1 MNLPLEK
8 VVIQI
13 LLDGINS
20 KPKCKAI
27 KIHNAGYI
35 ESGTPDIIASINGII
50 ILIEAKRD
58 PTKKLTPIQDQRL
71 KEWAS
76 SGAMTAIIKGIDQAK
91 LFIKSIESVDLEAAI
106 GNTVLQTLNIPTQ
119 TDKILH

>member
-1 MNLPLEK
+1 MASQRENK
-8 VVIQI
+8 VTEI

-27 KIHNAGYI
+27 KIHNSGYI
-35 ESGTPDIIASINGII
+35 ESGTPDIIASINGLIL
-50 ILIEAKRD
+50 LIEAKRD
-58 PTKKLTPIQDQRL
+58 LTKKPSPIQDQRL

-76 SGAMTAIIKGIDQAK
+76 SGAMTAVIKGTDQAK

-106 GNTVLQTLNIPTQ
+106 ANTVLQTLNIPTQ
-119 TDKILH
+119 TTNVLN